1 MPEQRLDKWLWCA
14 RLARTRTGAARL
26 IAAGKVRINGERVI
40 KPSRLVHMSDV
51 VTATP
56 LSGLRVLRV
65 LEVTERR
72 VSASIAQTLYEDVTP
87 KDTAPERTV
96 GLSRTGKRP
105 TKRDRRRLDAFRS
118 GGG

>member
-1 MPEQRLDKWLWCA
+1 MPEQRLDKWLWCV
-14 RLARTRTGAARL
+14 RLVKTRTSAARL
-26 IAAGKVRINGERVI
+26 VAAGKVRINGERAV
-40 KPSRLVHMSDV
+40 KPSRLVRLGDV

-56 LSGLRVLRV
+56 LSGLKVLRV
-65 LEVTERR
+65 IDVTERR
-72 VSASIAQTLYEDVTP
+72 VSASIVPTLYEDLTP
-87 KDTAPERTV
+87 VDTTPEKTA